1 MVKKLIQLYKKN
13 KEIVNY
19 IIAGI
24 LTTIISLSVYY
35 VLVFT
40 ILNPDNKL
48 QLQIANV
55 ISWTAGVIFAY
66 LTNRKYVFKSNN
78 KNKLQESVKFVNSRI
93 FTLLFDMLFMYT
105 TVTIFHLNDK
115 IMKLV
120 SNIVIIILNYILSKF
135 LVFVVK
141 DGKYEKR

>member
-78 KNKLQESVKFVNSRI
+78 KNKLQESVKFVSSRI